1 MPVPRRKTGGSSPS
15 DSSISDLTPDDQ
27 SMNDLTSVGVKLPIP
42 STDCQNQSDIN
53 ISVLRKTADRESFK
67 SPVANAI
74 QFEKPKLKAVSRAEC
89 DKTDSD
95 KIGSS
100 SIDMPSL
107 RQVQKAP
114 TKSLGLSGKYKKHQ
128 RKVEVCLVTILRI

>member
-15 DSSISDLTPDDQ
+15 DGSISDLTPDDQ
-27 SMNDLTSVGVKLPIP
+27 STSVGVKLPIP
-42 STDCQNQSDIN
+42 STDCQNLSDIN
-53 ISVLRKTADRESFK
+53 ISVLRKTAVE
-67 SPVANAI
+67 NAI

-114 TKSLGLSGKYKKHQ
+114 TKSRGLSGKYKKHQ